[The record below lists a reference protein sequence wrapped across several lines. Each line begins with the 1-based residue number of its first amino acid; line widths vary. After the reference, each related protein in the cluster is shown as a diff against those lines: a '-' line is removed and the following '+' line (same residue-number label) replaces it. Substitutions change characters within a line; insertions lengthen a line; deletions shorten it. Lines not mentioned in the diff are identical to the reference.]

1 MKMILILLLKNFSC
15 AENLSDEDLAI
26 ASSNLKAQIPYK
38 GRNSIYYKFNL
49 FVSD

>member
-1 MKMILILLLKNFSC
+1 MKMILIFLLKNFSF

-38 GRNSIYYKFNL
+38 GKIQFNKL
-49 FVSD
+49 VLY